1 MKPDE
6 TLDVKGKS
14 CPIPVLLA
22 KKKIKTLESGKI
34 LEIIGDFP
42 PAKVNLQNF
51 LLTNGHEI
59 LEIQEKQGIY
69 HIYTKIKNNSS

>member
-6 TLDVKGKS
+6 ILDVKGKT
-14 CPIPVLLA
+14 CPMPVLLA
-22 KKKIKTLESGKI
+22 KKKIKKLESGKI

-42 PAKVNLQNF
+42 PAKGNLEKF

-59 LEIQEKQGIY
+59 LEIKENQGIY
-69 HIYTKIKNNSS
+69 RIYTKIKNNSS